1 MLKSQFLD
9 KINKRIRT
17 MVKEFGIKA
26 KDITDLIEMDGVYT
40 TAKGY
45 LGIDK
50 AFWTP
55 ELAEAIEKLVPTM
68 RQEKADAIER
78 LQNSEVDSEFIG
90 PIPKKPTKGMV
101 AREVQAKYSVE
112 SAWEDIREKYYEI
125 EDLLKAV
132 DSELINKIG
141 DYGMDFYNGV
151 VSYTDLV
158 NFRESILEELEAEKN
173 KYKEE

>member
-17 MVKEFGIKA
+17 MVKEFGISTT
-26 KDITDLIEMDGVYT
+26 DITDLIEMDGVYT

-55 ELAEAIEKLVPTM
+55 ELAETIEKLVPTM
-68 RQEKADAIER
+68 RQEKADAIEG
-78 LQNSEVDSEFIG
+78 LQNSEVDPEFIG

-112 SAWEDIREKYYEI
+112 SAWEDIRDKYYEI
-125 EDLLKAV
+125 EDLLTTMDSKLV
-132 DSELINKIG
+132 DKIADFG
-141 DYGMDFYNGV
+141 TDFYNENA
-151 VSYTDLV
+151 SYTDLI
-158 NFRESILEELEAEKN
+158 NFRDTILEELETERK
-173 KYKEE
+173 KGE